1 MRIYYAVF
9 NFSDSSINVIF
20 PDLNNATTFGQDMHE
35 ALYGKRFTY
44 QLTH

>member
-20 PDLNNATTFGQDMHE
+20 PDLNNATTFSQDMHE
-35 ALYGKRFTY
+35 ALYTAKD
-44 QLTH
+44 LLAS